1 MTTLK
6 SGDPR
11 APQAFVLDV
20 DDSIVT
26 KSTRAK
32 QKQIPDIT
40 FAEELTDTALVA
52 VPETGART
60 TPRRFRWAALLVGS
74 LTTLIAL
81 WAVTSIVQLIQIF
94 FAQNLFLGWT
104 ALVVAAIAAIS
115 ALAIVLREIIGLLRL
130 NTIETLQ
137 ETAARAINLDENLA
151 ARETVSGLTT
161 LYAGRRDMRLALQQ
175 LASHERDIIDPRDR
189 VQLADR
195 LLLTPLD
202 AEAHK
207 IIARRARRVTLLTTV
222 TPAAALDMLFVG
234 SQNIGMLRDIAT
246 LYGGK
251 PSTLATL
258 KLARMV
264 VTHLAVAGGLA
275 LSDNFI
281 QLFLGKGL
289 LGKISARFGEGAVNG
304 ILTGRIGLAALE
316 VCRPIPKPAS
326 ARESLPQLLKEITR
340 FSDPEKDAKD

>member
-1 MTTLK
+1 MTK
-6 SGDPR
+6 DPR
-11 APQAFVLDV
+11 APQAFVLDAPEEA
-20 DDSIVT
+20 
-26 KSTRAK
+26 RAK
-32 QKQIPDIT
+32 PTKLKRNTATDISFT
-40 FAEELTDTALVA
+40 EELPNTALVA

-60 TPRRFRWAALLVGS
+60 TPRRFRWGALLVGS

-81 WAVTSIVQLIQIF
+81 WSILAIVQMIQGF
-94 FAQNLFLGWT
+94 FAQNALFGWA
-104 ALVVAAIAAIS
+104 ALAVAVIAAIS
-115 ALAIVLREIIGLLRL
+115 ALAITLREIIGLVRL
-130 NTIETLQ
+130 NKIETLQ
-137 ETAARAINLDENLA
+137 ETAARAINLDENISA
-151 ARETVSGLTT
+151 QKTVDGLSS
-161 LYAGRRDMRLALQQ
+161 LYAGRSDLAFGLKQF
-175 LASHERDIIDPRDR
+175 ASHSGEIIDPKDR

-234 SQNIGMLRDIAT
+234 SQNIAMLRDIAT

-258 KLARMV
+258 KLMRMV

-289 LGKISARFGEGAVNG
+289 LGRLSARFGEGAVNG
-304 ILTGRIGLAALE
+304 ILTGRIGLAAIE

-326 ARESLPQLLKEITR
+326 ARESLPQLLREIVT
-340 FSDPEKDAKD
+340 FNNADKPTPD